1 MALAVLTACPVS
13 ATFSLG
19 ELMATIRGGD
29 KFEKKLAEL
38 VAKFGSSKEV
48 LRVGFLE
55 NATYPDGTLVA
66 AVAAYNNFGTRRIPP
81 RPFFSNMVR
90 QKSGGWPMTL
100 ANLLKT
106 NDINKSLALMG
117 EGIKGQIQQS
127 IKDTN
132 SPPLSAVTVKAK
144 GFDKP
149 LINTS
154 HMINSVSYEVKK

>member
-1 MALAVLTACPVS
+1 MAS
-13 ATFSLG
+13 
-19 ELMATIRGGD
+19 IRGGD
-29 KFEKKLAEL
+29 KFEKKMAEL
-38 VAKFGSSKEV
+38 AARFSSKET

-55 NATYPDGTLVA
+55 NATYPDGVYVA
-66 AVAAYNNFGTRRIPP
+66 AVAAFNNFGTGRIPP

-90 QKSGGWPMTL
+90 SKSGDWPATL
-100 ANLLKT
+100 ANLLKDH
-106 NDINKSLALMG
+106 DIEKSLNLMG
-117 EGIKGQIQQS
+117 EGIKGQLQQA

-132 SPPLSAVTVKAK
+132 SPPLSPVTVKAK